1 MAGLEIRD
9 LAVRYPGRT
18 GRALDGV
25 SLTVAPREV
34 VGVTGQ
40 TGSGKSTLALAA
52 AGLLPRVIR
61 ASVSGSVSID
71 GRDAVHA
78 SAADLAG
85 RVGIAFSSPALQLS
99 ASKLTVREEIAFGL
113 ENLAVPRAEMDA
125 RIDPAMARLG
135 IEHLA
140 ERDPLTLS
148 GGEQQRVALASII
161 VMGTDILI
169 LDEPAAQLDPGGT
182 EGVAAMLPALAAE
195 GQAILV
201 VEQAP
206 EIMLCTKRSLVLDGG
221 RVVLDAAPEIAL
233 ASGEAAA
240 TGVDTAPAPA
250 SDVRGAAPVSLQ
262 VRGLRHTYEGDIEAL
277 RGVSLAFAPGET
289 VAIVGQNGSGKTT
302 LVKHLNGLLR
312 PTSGTVELN
321 GADIADRLVSDIAA
335 QVGFVFQ
342 NPDDQIF
349 NSRVDKEVAFGPRN
363 LRLPAGDV
371 ERLVEAALELTGLS
385 RERST
390 NPYDLDVSTRKLV
403 ALAGVLAMEPPL
415 LVLDEPTMGQDRPGV
430 SRIGGIVDAW
440 AAAGRT
446 VIAIT
451 HDMQFA
457 ARHFGRIVV
466 MRRGEIVLDG
476 TPATIFDAAHD
487 ELLASTGL
495 RRPKPT

>member
-18 GRALDGV
+18 ERALDGV
-25 SLTVAPREV
+25 SLAVAPTEV
-34 VGVTGQ
+34 VGVTGR
-40 TGSGKSTLALAA
+40 TGSGKSTLALVA

-71 GRDAVHA
+71 GRDALHA

-99 ASKLTVREEIAFGL
+99 ASKPTVREEIAFGL
-113 ENLAVPRAEMDA
+113 ENLAVPRSEMDA
-125 RIDPAMARLG
+125 RIDAAMARLG

-140 ERDPLTLS
+140 ERDPLALS

-161 VMGTDILI
+161 VMGTDVLV
-169 LDEPAAQLDPGGT
+169 LDEPVAQLDPAGT
-182 EGVAAMLPALAAE
+182 EGVAAMLPTLAAE
-195 GQAILV
+195 GRAILV
-201 VEQAP
+201 AEQAP
-206 EIMLCTKRSLVLDGG
+206 EVLLRTNRSLVLVDG
-221 RVVLDAAPEIAL
+221 RVVAVATPEEVL
-233 ASGEAAA
+233 ASHGAAA
-240 TGVDTAPAPA
+240 TSVPDTAPA
-250 SDVRGAAPVSLQ
+250 SNVRAAPPVSLH
-262 VRGLRHTYEGDIEAL
+262 VRELRHTYAGEIEAL
-277 RGVSLAFAPGET
+277 RGVSLQVASGET

-312 PTSGTVELN
+312 PSSGTVELN
-321 GADIADRLVSDIAA
+321 GASIADRLVSDIAA
-335 QVGFVFQ
+335 QVGLVFQ

-349 NSRVDKEVAFGPRN
+349 NSRVDREVAFGPLN
-363 LRLPAGDV
+363 LRLPARDV
-371 ERLVEAALELTGLS
+371 QRLVDDALELTGLAG
-385 RERST
+385 ERST
-390 NPYDLDVSTRKLV
+390 NPYDLDVSVRKLV
-403 ALAGVLAMEPPL
+403 ALASVLAMEPPL
-415 LVLDEPTMGQDRPGV
+415 LVLDEPTMGQDQPGV
-430 SRIGGIVDAW
+430 SRIGGIVGAW

-451 HDMQFA
+451 HDMRFA

-476 TPATIFDAAHD
+476 PPATVFDAAHD

-495 RRPKPT
+495 RRPTTV